1 MLGIIIGIIIAII
14 IIAIVIEI
22 ISFILWLFGSI
33 IVIAIVITVL
43 FAVLYAIYLLGG
55 LSAVVSAV
63 VGSIILFFIIKN
75 IKEYVDK
82 IKSKKCAD
90 YLLEHVQ
97 KYAGI
102 SDGEIRTDSGL
113 SGFKRENICAALE
126 LLENKGSIEKI
137 KMSQNEYLYINRT
150 SNGEHMQS
158 TEITAEELNLY

>member
-14 IIAIVIEI
+14 IIAIVIVI
-22 ISFILWLFGSI
+22 IDFILSLLGSI
-33 IVIAIVITVL
+33 IVIAIVI
-43 FAVLYAIYLLGG
+43 AVLAAVIYAIYLLGG
-55 LSAVVSAV
+55 FSAVFY
-63 VGSIILFFIIKN
+63 SIIFFFTLFFIIKI

-82 IKSKKCAD
+82 TKSRKCAD

-102 SDGEIRTDSGL
+102 SEGEIRTDSGL
-113 SGFKRENICAALE
+113 SRFKSENICEALK
-126 LLENKGSIEKI
+126 LLENKGCIEKI

-158 TEITAEELNLY
+158 TEIRAEDINLD

>member
-1 MLGIIIGIIIAII
+1 MLSIIIGIILAII

-33 IVIAIVITVL
+33 IAITIVIVVL
-43 FAVLYAIYLLGG
+43 SAVIYAIYLLGG
-55 LSAVVSAV
+55 FSAVVSAV
-63 VGSIILFFIIKN
+63 VGSIILFFIIKI
-75 IKEYVDK
+75 IKEYVYK
-82 IKSKKCAD
+82 IKTKKCAD

-102 SDGEIRTDSGL
+102 SDGEISTDSGL
-113 SGFKRENICAALE
+113 SGFKPENISAALE

-137 KMSQNEYLYINRT
+137 RMSQDEYLYINRT

-158 TEITAEELNLY
+158 TEITAEEINLY